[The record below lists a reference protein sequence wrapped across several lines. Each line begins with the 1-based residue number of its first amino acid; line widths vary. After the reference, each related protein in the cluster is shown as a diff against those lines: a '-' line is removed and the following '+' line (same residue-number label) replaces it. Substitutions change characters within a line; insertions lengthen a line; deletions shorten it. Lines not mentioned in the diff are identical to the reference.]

1 MDKFVEENEV
11 FEKYSII
18 KREQYADFLTNFLN
32 QQAENGYV
40 LNLNA
45 EWGAGKTTFL
55 KCWYNKLKANHP
67 VVYFDAWKTD
77 FTHDA
82 MTALMDSFHAQ
93 LANPIS
99 GNKALFRDFYEKGMH
114 FIKVAVPSLAVG
126 YLKHKSGMQDDES
139 LLQDITDT
147 FGINVTE
154 DSCSDALKETLK
166 AALEQR
172 KKVEGI
178 HEFKTALEN
187 IADEYIKVSNKHI
200 PIYIFIDELD
210 RCRPNYAIEVIENV
224 KHFFNTKNFVF
235 VIATDTK
242 QLQHSI
248 KAIYGNNFDASI
260 YLSRFFNQTVSLP
273 QPKTNDYLNSI
284 FPEIHL
290 TPHNKQEYSIDK
302 EYITNIISGIFIY
315 HKINSLREISKITK
329 HVLMLQYVSNKEV
342 NILTLFILIILKK
355 YHNDAYMKFINSQ
368 FNPYKNFDN
377 NQYVDLSN
385 STIIPNFIEPSLEKI
400 INSTSANFIKFND
413 VLSTCLNFAMN
424 SYDRESHYSKLHN
437 TKQNYLIHTN
447 EHYACLFS
455 HIVFNQGYDKANF
468 IDYQNLID
476 ISYIE
481 N

>member
-93 LANPIS
+93 LANSIS
-99 GNKALFRDFYEKGMH
+99 GNKALIRDFYEKGMH

-126 YLKHKSGMQDDES
+126 YLKHKSGMPDDES

-178 HEFKTALEN
+178 NEFKTALEK
-187 IADEYIKVSNKHI
+187 IAGEYIKVTHKNF

-248 KAIYGNNFDASI
+248 KAIYGYKFDSNL
-260 YLSRFFNQTVSLP
+260 YLSRFFDNKITLP
-273 QPKTNDYLNSI
+273 RPNISEYILNYKSI
-284 FPEIHL
+284 FKKKKDIKLNNNELANI
-290 TPHNKQEYSIDK
+290 YS
-302 EYITNIISGIFIY
+302 TIFEF
-315 HKINSLREISKITK
+315 HGVNSLRDIE
-329 HVLMLQYVSNKEV
+329 
-342 NILTLFILIILKK
+342 K
-355 YHNDAYMKFINSQ
+355 Y
-368 FNPYKNFDN
+368 
-377 NQYVDLSN
+377 
-385 STIIPNFIEPSLEKI
+385 
-400 INSTSANFIKFND
+400 
-413 VLSTCLNFAMN
+413 
-424 SYDRESHYSKLHN
+424 
-437 TKQNYLIHTN
+437 
-447 EHYACLFS
+447 
-455 HIVFNQGYDKANF
+455 
-468 IDYQNLID
+468 
-476 ISYIE
+476 
-481 N
+481 

>member
-99 GNKALFRDFYEKGMH
+99 DNKALIRDFYEKGMH
-114 FIKVAVPSLAVG
+114 FIKISVPSLAVG
-126 YLKHKSGMQDDES
+126 YLKHKSGMQNDES

-178 HEFKTALEN
+178 YEFKTALEN

-200 PIYIFIDELD
+200 PIYVFIDELD

-248 KAIYGNNFDASI
+248 KAIYGYQFDSNL
-260 YLSRFFNQTVSLP
+260 YLSRFFNQSVTLP
-273 QPKTNDYLNSI
+273 QPKLIEFILSKYQLKLDTS
-284 FPEIHL
+284 FP
-290 TPHNKQEYSIDK
+290 TDK
-302 EYITNIISGIFIY
+302 NIIDDTLIAKLITKVFKY
-315 HKINSLREISKITK
+315 HNINSLREIDKILISLDSCGKSADKELNVLSLLILLILRNFHPKIYNKFKNQKLIPYRGINASVTNELASPVYNQHTVENLSLDCITK
-329 HVLMLQYVSNKEV
+329 HSLSFENFIHLSLAEITRQSTNHYRTVDASK
-342 NILTLFILIILKK
+342 IL
-355 YHNDAYMKFINSQ
+355 S
-368 FNPYKNFDN
+368 
-377 NQYVDLSN
+377 
-385 STIIPNFIEPSLEKI
+385 IPN
-400 INSTSANFIKFND
+400 
-413 VLSTCLNFAMN
+413 
-424 SYDRESHYSKLHN
+424 HN
-437 TKQNYLIHTN
+437 IHTVYSGLIAN
-447 EHYACLFS
+447 
-455 HIVFNQGYDKANF
+455 IVFNNF
-468 IDYQNLID
+468 KEQAVFDDYINLVD
-476 ISYIE
+476 LHFIE
-481 N
+481 

>member
-99 GNKALFRDFYEKGMH
+99 DNKALIRDFYEKGMH
-114 FIKVAVPSLAVG
+114 FIKIAVPSLAVG
-126 YLKHKSGMQDDES
+126 YLKHKSGMQNDES

-248 KAIYGNNFDASI
+248 KAIYGYEFDSNL
-260 YLSRFFNQTVSLP
+260 YLSRFFDYKITLP
-273 QPKTNDYLNSI
+273 RPNISEYILNYKSI
-284 FPEIHL
+284 FKKKKDIKLNNNELANI
-290 TPHNKQEYSIDK
+290 YS
-302 EYITNIISGIFIY
+302 TIFEF
-315 HKINSLREISKITK
+315 HGVNSLRDIEKILNTLELYNNCSDIEFKTLPLLTLLVLKTFHPEHYEEFKNKNLNPYSKNSEFISKIMANKINTYTSMNNIEI
-329 HVLMLQYVSNKEV
+329 VTQSFLYYCLQELDSNLIGKPQTEIQPHDNSMKNEIKEF
-342 NILTLFILIILKK
+342 LKLI
-355 YHNDAYMKFINSQ
+355 HNQTINS
-368 FNPYKNFDN
+368 YN
-377 NQYVDLSN
+377 NKALLIDYINLTDLS
-385 STIIPNFIEPSLEKI
+385 FI
-400 INSTSANFIKFND
+400 TD
-413 VLSTCLNFAMN
+413 
-424 SYDRESHYSKLHN
+424 
-437 TKQNYLIHTN
+437 Q
-447 EHYACLFS
+447 
-455 HIVFNQGYDKANF
+455 DKYGF
-468 IDYQNLID
+468 
-476 ISYIE
+476 E
-481 N
+481 NI

>member
-99 GNKALFRDFYEKGMH
+99 GNKALIRDFYEKGMH

-126 YLKHKSGMQDDES
+126 YLKHKSGMQNDES

-178 HEFKTALEN
+178 HDFKKALEK
-187 IADEYIKVSNKHI
+187 IADEYIKVSNKHV

-273 QPKTNDYLNSI
+273 QPKINDYLNSI
-284 FPEIHL
+284 FPEINL

-302 EYITNIISGIFIY
+302 KYITNIISDIFTY

-329 HVLMLQYVSNKEV
+329 HVLMLQHASNKEV
-342 NILTLFILIILKK
+342 NILTLFILIILKQ
-355 YHNDAYMKFINSQ
+355 YHNDAYVKFINSKFTPYKQ
-368 FNPYKNFDN
+368 FNKD
-377 NQYVDLSN
+377 QYTVLSH
-385 STIIPNFIEPSLEKI
+385 STIIPNFIEPSLEKS
-400 INSTSANFIKFND
+400 INSTDKNFINFNE
-413 VLSTCLNFAMN
+413 VLNNCLSFAKDN
-424 SYDRESHYSKLHN
+424 YDRESHYLNLHN
-437 TKQNYLIHTN
+437 TEQHYLIHK
-447 EHYACLFS
+447 EHHYACLFS
-455 HIVFNQGYDKANF
+455 HIVFNQGNDKANF
-468 IDYQNLID
+468 THYQNLID